1 MFSIKTVDIYSSLAT
16 TFENFFEIDL
26 IKKGIIKT
34 HSNIDFLSP
43 DLLMANYRRL
53 DKFYEKNMNG
63 IDLDERVFLRQRTS
77 NMTPSK
83 FTPFARQG
91 YANRGRKSGQN
102 DVTLR

>member
-1 MFSIKTVDIYSSLAT
+1 LAT
-16 TFENFFEIDL
+16 TFENFFEMEL

-63 IDLDERVFLRQRTS
+63 IDLD
-77 NMTPSK
+77 
-83 FTPFARQG
+83 
-91 YANRGRKSGQN
+91 
-102 DVTLR
+102 